1 LKISRPAKKPL
12 ILLLVKRGVLFLG
25 ALCFLTGF
33 LYALGTRQGFMDRT
47 QILLL
52 RLLAVLGVLLATG
65 MVAGVITQAV
75 FMVLYKKPVFL
86 GDLAW
91 FLFLGLTGLIAA
103 LGAAFILILAGGN
116 SV

>member
-1 LKISRPAKKPL
+1 VKFSRPIDKPL
-12 ILLLVKRGVLFLG
+12 VLLLVRRGVFFLG
-25 ALCFLTGF
+25 TLCFLSGF

-52 RLLAVLGVLLATG
+52 RLLAVLGMLLVTG
-65 MVAGVITQAV
+65 TVFGIIVQVV
-75 FMVLYKKPVFL
+75 FMILQKRPVFFGNL
-86 GDLAW
+86 VW
-91 FLFLGLTGLIAA
+91 FLFFGLLGLIAA

>member
-1 LKISRPAKKPL
+1 V
-12 ILLLVKRGVLFLG
+12 LLLG

-52 RLLAVLGVLLATG
+52 RLLAALGTLLATG
-65 MVAGVITQAV
+65 TAFGLNIQVV
-75 FMVLYKKPVFL
+75 FTVLRKRL
-86 GDLAW
+86 MASGDLAW
-91 FLFLGLTGLIAA
+91 FLFLGCIGLIAA

-116 SV
+116 GV